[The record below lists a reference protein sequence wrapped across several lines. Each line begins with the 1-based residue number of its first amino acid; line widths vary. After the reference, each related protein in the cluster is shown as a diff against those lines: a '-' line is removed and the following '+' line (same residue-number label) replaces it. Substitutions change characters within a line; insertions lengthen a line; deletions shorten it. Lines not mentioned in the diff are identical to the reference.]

1 MMRTLVV
8 FCTSVYDE
16 FQVTSSGERD
26 MLTLEFARLN

>member
-8 FCTSVYDE
+8 FCNSLYDE
-16 FQVTSSGERD
+16 VQVTSGERD